1 MTSATNRLLS
11 FCAALEQRRARYDV
25 LVVRPDA
32 VTVSLAVPG
41 ERWEIEFFTDG
52 RIEMER
58 FVSQGV
64 EERATA
70 LEDALRFFDE

>member
-1 MTSATNRLLS
+1 MSATDQLLS

-32 VTVSLAVPG
+32 VMVSLAVPG
-41 ERWEIEFFTDG
+41 ERWEVEFFTDG
-52 RIEMER
+52 RVEVER

-70 LEDALRFFDE
+70 VEDVLRFFDE